1 MTLVEAMLFC
11 CRAQEKL
18 EFEHRNINRKSYAFR
33 KLQPIVTSSD
43 CAKLKEF

>member
-1 MTLVEAMLFC
+1 MTLVEAVLYC

-18 EFEHRNINRKSYAFR
+18 EFEHRNINSKSR
-33 KLQPIVTSSD
+33 QLQPIVTSSD